1 MKKKNQRQH
10 PSIRTR
16 FLVSE
21 RTQADKLA
29 PSVTPTRMP
38 APVPRLPPLLLLLV
52 AACGFG
58 LAAGGS
64 GGEGGAGSCDFS
76 VERGGELYSFTLA
89 APTPAHRHGVLSEDG
104 YVMCM
109 PTRHLP
115 LPLLKNRLVLIERNV
130 KLFASWTIGMD
141 GDQCDLFLN
150 FGRGEAHNGMIASTR
165 AGLQGMLVLCLSA

>member
-1 MKKKNQRQH
+1 
-10 PSIRTR
+10 
-16 FLVSE
+16 
-21 RTQADKLA
+21 
-29 PSVTPTRMP
+29 MP